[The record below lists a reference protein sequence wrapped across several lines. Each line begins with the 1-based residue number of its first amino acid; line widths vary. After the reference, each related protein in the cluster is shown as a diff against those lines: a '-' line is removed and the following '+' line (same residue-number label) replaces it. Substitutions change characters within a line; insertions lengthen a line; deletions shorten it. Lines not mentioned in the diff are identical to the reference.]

1 MILCDRH
8 AARGADSRLRERSH
22 SSPARGLTEA
32 IGYTGRRGWPGGR
45 PARCSSVSALVLT
58 SESPPPKQ
66 ASAKVAGG
74 IRLGRKSEMILCDR
88 HAARGADSR
97 LRERSHS
104 SPARG
109 LLAAA
114 EYWRRVL
121 GTVGQSS
128 RVLDQEAIIA
138 RLIEADVASWTEY
151 REDVWDLA
159 QSFRVHG
166 GRTAFLSNG
175 VPEAMARI
183 RTDRPLEGWFDV
195 VIVSCEVGV
204 AKPDPAIFQMCLSRL
219 SVEPGHA
226 LFVDD
231 RIENIEGAARLG
243 IHTFHFVGADPV
255 SRLVQS
261 VRSLS
266 A

>member
-1 MILCDRH
+1 MSLEALILDYGNVLSHPQPGDWFESMAGQVGVPTNAFHEAYWHHR
-8 AARGADSRLRERSH
+8 RLYD
-22 SSPARGLTEA
+22 AGL
-32 IGYTGRRGWPGGR
+32 P
-45 PARCSSVSALVLT
+45 
-58 SESPPPKQ
+58 
-66 ASAKVAGG
+66 
-74 IRLGRKSEMILCDR
+74 
-88 HAARGADSR
+88 
-97 LRERSHS
+97 
-104 SPARG
+104 
-109 LLAAA
+109 AA
-114 EYWRRVL
+114 EYWKRVL
-121 GTVGQSS
+121 ETLGHSP
-128 RVLDQEAIIA
+128 RAFDQEAVIDQ
-138 RLIEADVASWTEY
+138 LVKADVASWTEY
-151 REDVWDLA
+151 REEIWDLA
-159 QSFRVHG
+159 QSFRAGG

-243 IHTFHFVGADPV
+243 IHTFHFVGADPT
-255 SRLVQS
+255 SRLMQS

>member
-1 MILCDRH
+1 MALEALILDYGNVLTHPQREDCFEAMAAHAGVPAHVLRDAYWQHRH
-8 AARGADSRLRERSH
+8 AYDA
-22 SSPARGLTEA
+22 GL
-32 IGYTGRRGWPGGR
+32 P
-45 PARCSSVSALVLT
+45 
-58 SESPPPKQ
+58 
-66 ASAKVAGG
+66 
-74 IRLGRKSEMILCDR
+74 
-88 HAARGADSR
+88 
-97 LRERSHS
+97 
-104 SPARG
+104 
-109 LLAAA
+109 AA

-121 GTVGQSS
+121 GPVGQSS

-159 QSFRVHG
+159 QSFRVQG
-166 GRTAFLSNG
+166 GHTAFLSNG

-255 SRLVQS
+255 SRLVHS